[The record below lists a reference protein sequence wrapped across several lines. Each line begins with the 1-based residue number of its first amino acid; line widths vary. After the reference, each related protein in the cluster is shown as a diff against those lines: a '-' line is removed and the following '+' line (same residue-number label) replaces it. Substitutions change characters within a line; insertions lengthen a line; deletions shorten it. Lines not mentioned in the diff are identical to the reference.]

1 MKQTDIENKTVVID
15 VIGEI
20 GWDVTNE
27 ELNGAIDTAEQND
40 EVAEVL
46 VRISS
51 FGGDLQTALT
61 VYDRLRAL
69 AADGVKVTTRM
80 SGICASAATVI
91 AMAGDVREMNP
102 YALMLVHRA
111 SVSTY
116 GNLREHERNTE
127 TLAKIDERLAALYA
141 ERTGRTAEDMQKL
154 MDECDGVGK
163 FMTAAEAYGYGFV
176 TADPTAA
183 EESAAAAAAA
193 NVGRRLTDAMAERT
207 RLAARLT
214 EQEAQAEQRA
224 KEQSARVAE
233 LEAALEQL
241 NAEREAE
248 EQSHAARVQEMQSHI
263 DELEAAME
271 SRPTACDRIDGD
283 SSGWENTERY
293 KQVKQMLGK

>member
-15 VIGEI
+15 VIGAI
-20 GWDVTNE
+20 GRDVTNE

-40 EVAEVL
+40 EVTEVL

-61 VYDRLRAL
+61 VYDRLRGL

-80 SGICASAATVI
+80 SGICASAAMVI

-111 SVSTY
+111 SVLTY
-116 GNLREHERNTE
+116 GNLREHERNAE
-127 TLAKIDERLAALYA
+127 TLATLDERQAALYA

-154 MDECDGVGK
+154 MDECNGEGK
-163 FMTAAEAYGYGFV
+163 FMTAGEAYGYGFV
-176 TADPTAA
+176 TVDPTAA
-183 EESAAAAAAA
+183 EETDEAAAA
-193 NVGRRLTDAMAERT
+193 NVGRRLTDAMAERA
-207 RLAARLT
+207 RLAARLA

-224 KEQSARVAE
+224 KELSARVAE
-233 LEAALEQL
+233 LEASIEQL

-271 SRPTACDRIDGD
+271 SRPTACNRIDGD